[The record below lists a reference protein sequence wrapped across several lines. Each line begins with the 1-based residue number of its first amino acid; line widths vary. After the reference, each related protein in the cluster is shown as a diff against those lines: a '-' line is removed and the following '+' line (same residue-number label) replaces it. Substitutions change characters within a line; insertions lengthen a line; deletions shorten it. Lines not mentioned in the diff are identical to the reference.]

1 MSDYYYDP
9 VTGQETTDTDYYY
22 DPVTGSQIT
31 NTVIDVDLDSENSSC
46 CNNDHNTKLS
56 VLSKDFYSNDI
67 NNQCV
72 TMAVLFNYN
81 DEKDVSKFANI
92 NLPEIKVKY
101 NALTK
106 LFFSDI
112 GKGFSSHFLNKIWKG
127 ITNLSLSD
135 KLLTQYEKLS
145 GVDRRNIPALNKVKL
160 YKECTIDKISNVANR
175 ILGLNLQEFNIALG
189 SVDVREDSSISSIIP
204 IHLFFESIKVGVI
217 ITIKFSIT
225 NIPPQLIG
233 KLTSNNV
240 VDAVFDFTSISS
252 CSVPT
257 AEIVFEKPNSCC
269 NNKPVSN
276 CEYDPS
282 TCINTSNCEYD
293 PSTGIDNS
301 NCDCDSSA
309 GIESSNCEYDPSNC
323 GYDTSNCGYDTSNC
337 GYDPSRCNDYSNYE
351 YDPCAH

>member
-9 VTGQETTDTDYYY
+9 VTGQETTDTDIYY
-22 DPVTGSQIT
+22 DPVTGNQMI
-31 NTVIDVDLDSENSSC
+31 NTIIDVDLDSENSSC

-56 VLSKDFYSNDI
+56 VLSKDLYSNDI

-92 NLPEIKVKY
+92 NLPEIKIKY
-101 NALTK
+101 NALIK

-135 KLLTQYEKLS
+135 KVLTQYEKLTEI
-145 GVDRRNIPALNKVKL
+145 DRRNIPALNKVKL
-160 YKECTIDKISNVANR
+160 YKECTIDKISTVANR

-189 SVDVREDSSISSIIP
+189 SVDIREDCTISSIIP

-217 ITIKFSIT
+217 ITIKFSIS
-225 NIPPQLIG
+225 NIPQQLIN
-233 KLTSNNV
+233 KHSSTNNAD
-240 VDAVFDFTSISS
+240 DAVFDFNSISS
-252 CSVPT
+252 CSAPT
-257 AEIVFEKPNSCC
+257 AEIVFEKQNSCC
-269 NNKPVSN
+269 NNKPVNN

-282 TCINTSNCEYD
+282 ISIDTSNYEYD
-293 PSTGIDNS
+293 PSTGID
-301 NCDCDSSA
+301 
-309 GIESSNCEYDPSNC
+309 
-323 GYDTSNCGYDTSNC
+323 TSNYEYEQSTDN
-337 GYDPSRCNDYSNYE
+337 YYSNYE
-351 YDPCAH
+351 YDPSAH